1 MDTEKATIMLNL
13 DKDNMAL
20 VIETIINNNNVLA
33 KKKLIDV
40 LKHTVIRDN
49 ALCTTIVDIALG
61 REIPAEIPLGTTVK
75 IDPEKTGWL
84 SSDEKSII
92 QDNTRDGEIYGIIK
106 EFHGYHGFSNY
117 TIEFKEGKTIDLPT
131 RAITSVKD
139 VVI

>member
-84 SSDEKSII
+84 SSDEKGIL
-92 QDNTRDGEIYGIIK
+92 QDNSKNGEIYGIIK
-106 EFHGYHGFSNY
+106 YFKGYHSYSNY

-131 RAITSVKD
+131 KAITSVKD

>member
-1 MDTEKATIMLNL
+1 MDTERVSIMLNL

-20 VIETIINNNNVLA
+20 VIENIINSNNVLA

-40 LKHTVIRDN
+40 LKHYVILDN
-49 ALCTTIVDIALG
+49 NICATIVDISIG
-61 REIPAEIPLGTTVK
+61 KEIPAEITVGTTVK

-84 SSDEKSII
+84 SSDEKGIL
-92 QDNTRDGEIYGIIK
+92 QDNSKNGEIYGIIK
-106 EFHGYHGFSNY
+106 YFKGYHGYCNY

-131 RAITSVKD
+131 KAITSVKD